1 MFKMKSTLIF
11 LVLILSIGAS
21 SCKRENNKY
30 MSEGIITGA
39 DIRMCACCGGWYI
52 TVDTANYEFTSLP
65 ENSNIDLQTSTFPL
79 KVKLDW
85 QFADRSGCPNKFI
98 TILRVMTE

>member
-1 MFKMKSTLIF
+1 MKRTLVF
-11 LVLILSIGAS
+11 LVLILSIWAS

-30 MSEGIITGA
+30 MSEGIITGP

-52 TVDTANYEFTSLP
+52 TVDTAAYEFTTLP
-65 ENSNIDLQTSTFPL
+65 ENSNIDLQKETFPL

-85 QFADRSGCPNKFI
+85 QFSDRTGCPNKFI
-98 TILRVMTE
+98 TILRIAKE